1 MRLKCKVYMC
11 GEEKKRK
18 KEKKKRKKC
27 VWMKTNKEIKG
38 KNKIKKCYCG
48 AREFIT
54 PAHFMLRPKACAE
67 DTS

>member
-18 KEKKKRKKC
+18 KEKMKRKKC

-38 KNKIKKCYCG
+38 KNKIKKCYHNI
-48 AREFIT
+48 FTI
-54 PAHFMLRPKACAE
+54 FLQ
-67 DTS
+67 